1 MNLNDELTQYSFNIE
16 KKIENELNLLIT
28 ETFHPFIKKL
38 YSTLKEFILRKGKRI
53 ASYTT
58 LITYK
63 GYKKREN
70 KKIFD
75 ICVSVEFYRH
85 SILIHDDLVDEDEY
99 RRGGETIHVSLTKER
114 DERFGR
120 GEAIFLGN
128 IAYALAL
135 NKILNAGFKIET
147 TIKAASLFSK
157 AYKDVNESQALDLLF
172 ERENPEVNE
181 WYIMASKRAAS
192 LFKLSILLGAI
203 FGEAVKK
210 DLKLLEEAAVNI
222 GYAFDIQ
229 DDIIDLYASK
239 EIYGR
244 VPGRDLILKKKP
256 LYMVYALRMVNHRDL
271 EKIKKYFNFKEV
283 NPNETLNVIREIVEK
298 TGALKAAKDKMQL
311 HIKKAKTLIQ
321 KTSLTQEAKNSF
333 NSLIN
338 YISES
343 LEWYT

>member
-1 MNLNDELTQYSFNIE
+1 
-16 KKIENELNLLIT
+16 
-28 ETFHPFIKKL
+28 
-38 YSTLKEFILRKGKRI
+38 
-53 ASYTT
+53 
-58 LITYK
+58 
-63 GYKKREN
+63 
-70 KKIFD
+70 
-75 ICVSVEFYRH
+75 
-85 SILIHDDLVDEDEY
+85 
-99 RRGGETIHVSLTKER
+99 TKER

-147 TIKAASLFSK
+147 TIKATSLFSK